1 MTKTKRRTVMDATTR
16 KINTLLA
23 KYNLYS
29 MKFFSNY
36 MLFTDEEDLV
46 TEKGYYTSSRKFI
59 HTGAANKSELL
70 YFLEHEDMDYLTY
83 RVYKEKGMI
92 QIVKPTIDPSIA
104 RNIIE
109 QYKKASPITGTK
121 FIIGKTKDEPIA
133 YIKNE
138 EGLTMDSYWEIRK
151 EAEELGLGNFP
162 IHIHATVNGGPNG
175 SKTYTFTQTY

>member
-1 MTKTKRRTVMDATTR
+1 MIEKVSDFVIGTAFFQVYINLGEASNTV
-16 KINTLLA
+16 K
-23 KYNLYS
+23 
-29 MKFFSNY
+29 
-36 MLFTDEEDLV
+36 
-46 TEKGYYTSSRKFI
+46 
-59 HTGAANKSELL
+59 H
-70 YFLEHEDMDYLTY
+70 
-83 RVYKEKGMI
+83 
-92 QIVKPTIDPSIA
+92 
-104 RNIIE
+104 E